1 VNSVRLGPRRDQR
14 ADDRVRSFKPGDE
27 CVARVDRGVDGLGVG
42 LQHGGVEHAEN
53 IEAVVG
59 GEAVPISILSGESGE
74 SDGSPSR
81 AHAPPPVDPP
91 LISLSSRTDSASTR
105 RSPGTGEPSTSADA
119 S

>member
-1 VNSVRLGPRRDQR
+1 VTTALGVARSARHRLGDERGADPSAATRPPDSHGVDVNSVRLGPRRDQR

-59 GEAVPISILSGESGE
+59 
-74 SDGSPSR
+74 
-81 AHAPPPVDPP
+81 
-91 LISLSSRTDSASTR
+91 
-105 RSPGTGEPSTSADA
+105 
-119 S
+119 